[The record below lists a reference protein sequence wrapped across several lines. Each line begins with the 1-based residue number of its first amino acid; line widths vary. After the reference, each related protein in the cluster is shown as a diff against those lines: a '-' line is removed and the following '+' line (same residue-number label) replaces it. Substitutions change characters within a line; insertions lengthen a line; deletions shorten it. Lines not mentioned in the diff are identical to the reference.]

1 MREET
6 ARSWEFV
13 AKIVGTVTV
22 LVAAFLSYSQYVDT
36 ADRESRKPLLTKRL
50 ELCIELADA
59 AGTMATA
66 PHQKPA
72 DVAAATATLHR
83 LMWGSLA
90 IFDNQ
95 RVYEAMKEFGDLPA
109 TAPEERKKAAAEA
122 VAHRC
127 RDMLVESWSAK
138 GFWRR
143 LLGR

>member
-22 LVAAFLSYSQYVDT
+22 LAAAFLSYSQYVDT

-66 PHQKPA
+66 AHQKPA
-72 DVAAATATLHR
+72 DVATATATLHR

-143 LLGR
+143 LLGQ